1 MLKEKIVLA
10 SVHRSPNSSPD
21 NSNNISISL
30 EILLRRFSLNLLV
43 VGDFNYPR
51 IDWEHYST
59 TSSPNNLNCKFLECT
74 RDCFFEQF
82 TSEPTRGKGS
92 SQPTLID
99 LVLTNNPD
107 IINKVK
113 LDAPL
118 GKSDHSV
125 VEIIMENVLLT
136 ENKKFILNYNKGNYE
151 EMKSLFN
158 QNFVIKSENC
168 ENVNDQ
174 YDMLLDLLHEAI
186 NKYIPRISLANNKL
200 NHKTTLNRSTK
211 SKIHQ
216 KHRLWKLYLQ
226 TNNINVYKKYRKI
239 SNQIRLFM

>member
-21 NSNNISISL
+21 NSNNISKTL
-30 EILLRRFSLNLLV
+30 EILLRHFSLNLLV
-43 VGDFNYPR
+43 VGDFNYPK

-99 LVLTNNPD
+99 LVLTNNH

-118 GKSDHSV
+118 SKSDHSV

-151 EMKSLFN
+151 ETKSLFN
-158 QNFVIKSENC
+158 QNFVIESENC

-174 YDMLLDLLHEAI
+174 YNMLLDLLHEAI
-186 NKYIPRISLANNKL
+186 NKYIPRIFLTNNKL

-226 TNNINVYKKYRKI
+226 TNNINVYNKYRKI
-239 SNQIRLFM
+239 SNQTCLFM